1 MNINASCDTMVT
13 IKEGA
18 VVCPQCRRK
27 IRGLRLYPESTARR
41 INLQC
46 QSCGCN
52 FDIDIPSGQRSS
64 SPRH

>member
-18 VVCPQCRRK
+18 VVCPRCRRK

>member
-1 MNINASCDTMVT
+1 MNFKANRDTMATV
-13 IKEGA
+13 KEGA
-18 VVCPQCRRK
+18 IVCPQCRRK

-41 INLQC
+41 LNLQC

-52 FDIDIPSGQRSS
+52 FDIDIPTGQRSD